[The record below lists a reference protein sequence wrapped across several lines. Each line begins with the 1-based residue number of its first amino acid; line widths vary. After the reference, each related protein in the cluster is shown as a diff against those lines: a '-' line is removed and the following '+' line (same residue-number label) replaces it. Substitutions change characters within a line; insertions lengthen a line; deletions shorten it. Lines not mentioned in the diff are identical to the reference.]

1 MRSINEYKADTQK
14 FLETLT
20 PEDEAFLNEI
30 NNSANKPPN
39 SKQFESYDDIIKG
52 MNEGYSKFT
61 AESID
66 SYFKGKYHEH
76 IDKLPRDIKEKFLSV
91 HKDNR

>member
-39 SKQFESYDDIIKG
+39 SK
-52 MNEGYSKFT
+52 
-61 AESID
+61 
-66 SYFKGKYHEH
+66 
-76 IDKLPRDIKEKFLSV
+76 
-91 HKDNR
+91 